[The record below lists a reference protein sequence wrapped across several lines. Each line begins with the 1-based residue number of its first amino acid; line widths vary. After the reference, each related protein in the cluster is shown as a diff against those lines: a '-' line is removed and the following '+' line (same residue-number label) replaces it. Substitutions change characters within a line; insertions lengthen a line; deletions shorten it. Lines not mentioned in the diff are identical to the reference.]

1 MLIDSLLLIAGIA
14 LLILGGEGLV
24 RGSVA
29 MAQRLGISPLIVGLT
44 TVAFG
49 TSTPELVVSVTAAL
63 EGSTSISFGN
73 VIGSNITNIGLML
86 GITAII
92 RPIVVNSSII
102 IREIPMLLLCSS
114 AALVL
119 GLDSWFGESD
129 DIISRGDGAM
139 FLLLFTVFIYYT
151 IKDVITQKSG
161 DRFLEDAQGSVS
173 QNILPTWKIAGY
185 MILGLVGLTYGG
197 SLVVDAAIKIA
208 VCFGIKE
215 VVIASTVLAFGTSL
229 PELTTCTMAA
239 LKGHS
244 DLAIGNII
252 GSNIFNLLLV
262 LGVTS
267 AITPI
272 AVPDKSWIDLV
283 IMLGFTIAILPMA
296 INHQRKITRGE
307 GILLVCGFVGFIF
320 WQTIR

>member
-1 MLIDSLLLIAGIA
+1 MIIDVLLLLAGLVI
-14 LLILGGEGLV
+14 LIFGGESLV

-29 MAQRLGISPLIVGLT
+29 LAQRLGISPLIVGLT

-49 TSTPELVVSVTAAL
+49 TSTPELVISITAAL
-63 EGSTSISFGN
+63 DGSTSISFGN
-73 VIGSNITNIGLML
+73 VIGSNITNIGLVL
-86 GITAII
+86 GITAIV

-119 GLDSWFGESD
+119 GLDSWFGETED
-129 DIISRGDGAM
+129 HFSRGDGAM
-139 FLLLFTVFIYYT
+139 LLLLFTVFVYYT
-151 IKDVITQKSG
+151 IKDVIEQKSS
-161 DRFLEDAQGSVS
+161 DKFLEDAQGSVS
-173 QNILPTWKIAGY
+173 QDIQPSWKIIGY
-185 MILGLVGLTYGG
+185 IVLGLLGLTYGG
-197 SLVVDAAIKIA
+197 NMVVGSAVTIA
-208 VCFGIKE
+208 VSFGIKE
-215 VVIASTVLAFGTSL
+215 VVIASTVLAIGTSL
-229 PELTTCTMAA
+229 PELTICTMAA
-239 LKGHS
+239 LKGHN

-267 AITPI
+267 AITPVT
-272 AVPDKSWIDLV
+272 VPDKSWIDLV

-296 INHQRKITRGE
+296 INHQKKITRGE